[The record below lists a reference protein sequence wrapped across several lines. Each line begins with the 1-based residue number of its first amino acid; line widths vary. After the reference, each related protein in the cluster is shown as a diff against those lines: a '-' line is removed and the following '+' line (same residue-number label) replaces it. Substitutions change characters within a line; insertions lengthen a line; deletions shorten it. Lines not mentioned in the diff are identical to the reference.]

1 MRTMME
7 SLETRNLLSAAWSL
21 SPDGVF
27 SVVGTRNN
35 DFIVLYRIKDSYAL
49 RFNGE
54 VIAAVKIRDVTE
66 VRMFG
71 NGGNDNLRTNAIVRS
86 ILVGGPGNDTL
97 RGGRG
102 DDILVGGGGR
112 DTLIGGAGNDI
123 LRADDGNDTLLGGPG
138 DDILYGGIDLPNP
151 QGRPV
156 RNTLNGGPG
165 NDIAMQPHGSDN
177 RLIGIEQLEGE
188 DFRPAGRAFPEAISF
203 VLPETSVV
211 VSGRDALLTVTY
223 TIPNDGVKAV
233 FAHRLRPHARGAL
246 YLGTVV
252 LSDSVGR
259 ADAPETLG
267 ESFELVRLRP
277 GDYTAVLDAPEGVV
291 FPSPFSI
298 QRI

>member
-1 MRTMME
+1 MAGLME
-7 SLETRNLLSAAWSL
+7 PLEARNLLSAAWSL
-21 SPDGVF
+21 SDDGVL
-27 SVVGTRNN
+27 SIVGTRNN
-35 DFIVLYRIKDSYAL
+35 DVIVLYRIKDSYAL

-86 ILVGGPGNDTL
+86 ILVGGEGNDTL

-112 DTLIGGAGNDI
+112 DTLIGGPGNDI
-123 LRADDGNDTLLGGPG
+123 LRGDGGNDTLLGGPG
-138 DDILYGGIDLPNP
+138 DDILYGGIDALDAR
-151 QGRPV
+151 GRPA

-165 NDIAMQPHGSDN
+165 NDIAIQSAGADN
-177 RLIGIEQLEGE
+177 RLLSIEQLENE
-188 DFRPAGRAFPEAISF
+188 SFRPAGRPFPEAISF

-211 VSGRDALLTVTY
+211 TAGRDALLTVTY
-223 TIPNDGVKAV
+223 TVPNNGVQAV

-246 YLGTVV
+246 HLGSVV

-259 ADAPETLG
+259 PDDPQTLG
-267 ESFELVRLRP
+267 ESFELIRLRP

-291 FPSPFSI
+291 FASPFSI